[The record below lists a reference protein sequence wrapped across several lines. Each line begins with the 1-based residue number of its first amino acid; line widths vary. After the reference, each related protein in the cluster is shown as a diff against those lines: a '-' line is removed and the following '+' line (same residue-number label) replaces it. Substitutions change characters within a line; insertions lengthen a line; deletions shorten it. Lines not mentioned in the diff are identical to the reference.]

1 MKGGKMPSH
10 AASAHLLHGSM
21 PGRAALDRTAFVSLK
36 SWMARSLEEWEPLDM
51 GEERRRAPWDAWRQ
65 RRAFLGGSTR
75 PFQVTMRLSMWARR
89 NAAAAAS
96 AAPRRR
102 CCCRWTDSNP
112 VFDTFVY
119 DSYDCSRTVQIG
131 YNDRSLMPRES

>member
-1 MKGGKMPSH
+1 MRWMRRMKRAV
-10 AASAHLLHGSM
+10 AAVWARE
-21 PGRAALDRTAFVSLK
+21 PLDQPT
-36 SWMARSLEEWEPLDM
+36 LDM

-96 AAPRRR
+96 AAPR
-102 CCCRWTDSNP
+102 
-112 VFDTFVY
+112 VAAAAAVGQ
-119 DSYDCSRTVQIG
+119 TVTLFLTLLSMIAMIAVAQCKLVTMIG
-131 YNDRSLMPRES
+131 A

>member
-1 MKGGKMPSH
+1 MPSH

-96 AAPRRR
+96 AAPR
-102 CCCRWTDSNP
+102 
-112 VFDTFVY
+112 VAAAAAVGQ
-119 DSYDCSRTVQIG
+119 TVTLFLTLLSMIAMIAVAQCKLVTMIG
-131 YNDRSLMPRES
+131 A